1 MLIQAFVPELSI
13 ETFHER
19 ILRWLTWLD
28 KTQRSIAF
36 LGPEEHRLAGELRSV
51 IADDHWRQAASFTE
65 LIQEAGYL
73 LPCDRSRD
81 QLADH
86 LA

>member
-1 MLIQAFVPELSI
+1 MQIQAFAPELTL

-36 LGPEEHRLAGELRSV
+36 LGPEEYCLASELGPV
-51 IADDHWRQAASFTE
+51 IANVHWRQAASFTE
-65 LIQEAGYL
+65 LIQEADYL
-73 LPCDRSRD
+73 LPCNRSRD
-81 QLADH
+81 
-86 LA
+86 

>member
-1 MLIQAFVPELSI
+1 MQIQAFAPELTL

-36 LGPEEHRLAGELRSV
+36 LGLEEHRLAGELRSV

-73 LPCDRSRD
+73 LPCDRS
-81 QLADH
+81 
-86 LA
+86 